1 MDFSYPT
8 PNHVSIFVFKGHRFS
23 LFSHLILLIFLHRF
37 LVTSY
42 MFLSF
47 HISFLSLPTKLQ
59 YFSCEGPY
67 SLGALRLKFLFLL
80 PNLLI
85 L

>member
-8 PNHVSIFVFKGHRFS
+8 PNHVSFFVFKGHRFS

-42 MFLSF
+42 MFLAF
-47 HISFLSLPTKLQ
+47 ISHSSRYLQ
-59 YFSCEGPY
+59 NS
-67 SLGALRLKFLFLL
+67 
-80 PNLLI
+80 NT
-85 L
+85 